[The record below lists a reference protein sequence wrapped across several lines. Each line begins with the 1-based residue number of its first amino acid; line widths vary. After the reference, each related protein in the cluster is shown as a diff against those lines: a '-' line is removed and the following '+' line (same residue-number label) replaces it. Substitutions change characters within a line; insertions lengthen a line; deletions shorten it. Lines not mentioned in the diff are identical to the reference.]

1 MFQSILLILKYQS
14 KCSHQ
19 QVIHVVQL
27 NKNSICIIGLVKMFI
42 QSRIFKRGWR
52 VKQAR
57 HDAANGH

>member
-42 QSRIFKRGWR
+42 
-52 VKQAR
+52 
-57 HDAANGH
+57 